1 MTIVVAMVTFQRR
14 LQMSLLICS
23 QNNNNIYDL
32 ILATTIIVADSNLI
46 AMTLWVI
53 ANENFLETNLCIV
66 SDM

>member
-1 MTIVVAMVTFQRR
+1 MVTFQRR

-32 ILATTIIVADSNLI
+32 ILATTIVIADSNLI
-46 AMTLWVI
+46 ATTLWVI
-53 ANENFLETNLCIV
+53 ANKNFLAMNLYIV